1 MADGRN
7 TDEKLGTPYPRR
19 RDMDTRFLSGCS
31 TIAVLSL
38 AFYAMQAWP
47 FFSFPAHERAGL
59 VKVGLYGAL
68 PVLLAGIAAVRL
80 KGLEGA
86 TALVG
91 GSMAGAIFAYLR
103 LDALTLGKLGDLQ
116 ELPPP
121 DWPDSWAWLIP
132 IAWCLTAAAVALLAL
147 PKRETQDEGA
157 PGSDR

>member
-1 MADGRN
+1 MADGQN
-7 TDEKLGTPYPRR
+7 TDEKIGTPYPRK
-19 RDMDTRFLSGCS
+19 RDMDSRFLSGCS
-31 TIAVLSL
+31 TIAILSL
-38 AFYAMQAWP
+38 AFYAMLAWP
-47 FFSFPAHERAGL
+47 FFAFEAHLKTGL
-59 VKVGLYGAL
+59 IQIALYGAL
-68 PVLLAGIAAVRL
+68 PTLAAGILATRI

-86 TALVG
+86 TALIG
-91 GSMAGAIFAYLR
+91 GSLAGAIFAYLR

-132 IAWCLTAAAVALLAL
+132 LAWCLTVTAAALLAL

>member
-1 MADGRN
+1 
-7 TDEKLGTPYPRR
+7 
-19 RDMDTRFLSGCS
+19 MDTRFLAGCS
-31 TIAVLSL
+31 TIAILSL
-38 AFYAMQAWP
+38 TFYAMLAWP
-47 FFSFPAHERAGL
+47 FFVFEAHLRAGL
-59 VKVGLYGAL
+59 AQIALYGAL
-68 PVLLAGIAAVRL
+68 PVLVAGVLATRA

-91 GSMAGAIFAYLR
+91 GSIAGAIFAYLR

-132 IAWCLTAAAVALLAL
+132 LAWCLAVAATALLAL